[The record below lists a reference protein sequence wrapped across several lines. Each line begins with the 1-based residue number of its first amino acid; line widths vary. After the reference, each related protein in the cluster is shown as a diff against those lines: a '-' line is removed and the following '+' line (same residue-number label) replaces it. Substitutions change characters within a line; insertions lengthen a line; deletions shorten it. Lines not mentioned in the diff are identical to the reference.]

1 MRGPAGASPGQAE
14 GSREVLVPR
23 SLAGQRLDRAV
34 ALLLNVSRAEAT
46 GLVSDGRVKVDGVA
60 VRVRHQP
67 LREGQHLEVTLPSR
81 PAALAP
87 DPSVPYD
94 VVLEDPDLLVIDK
107 PPGVSVHPGAGR
119 ATGTL
124 VHGLLARYPELAELP
139 SAGAGDPSRPGIVHR
154 IDRDTSG
161 LLVVARTPAA
171 YHALRQAIDEHRVE
185 RTYLALVHGQPEDR
199 GLVDAPIGRSL
210 RHPDRMAVQAGGRPS
225 RSWFEVLARYDE
237 PRSLALVRVTL
248 ETGRTH
254 QIRVHMAAIGHPVVG
269 DRRYGRAG
277 DQRILGAARQ
287 WLHASELALAHPADG
302 RPLWAKSPLPADLR
316 AVLEACR

>member
-1 MRGPAGASPGQAE
+1 VRGAEGGSLGHAE
-14 GSREVLVPR
+14 GSRGVPVPS

-34 ALLLNVSRAEAT
+34 ALLANVSRARANSLL
-46 GLVSDGRVKVDGVA
+46 GDGRVRVDGEV
-60 VRVRHQP
+60 VRTRHQL
-67 LREGQHLEVTLPSR
+67 LREGQHLEVNLPVSTVG
-81 PAALAP
+81 LAP
-87 DPSVPYD
+87 DLGVPYE
-94 VVLEDPDLLVIDK
+94 VVLEDPDLLVVDK

-119 ATGTL
+119 TTGTL
-124 VHGLLARYPELAELP
+124 VQGLLARYPELAELP
-139 SAGAGDPSRPGIVHR
+139 PAGAGDPGRPGIVHR

-210 RHPDRMAVQAGGRPS
+210 RHPDRMAVQAGGRPA

-237 PRSLALVRVTL
+237 PRSLALLRVTL

-254 QIRVHMAAIGHPVVG
+254 QIRVHLAAIGHPVVG
-269 DRRYGRAG
+269 DRRYGRSG
-277 DQRILGAARQ
+277 DQRSLGALRQ
-287 WLHASELALAHPADG
+287 WLHASELALAHPLDG
-302 RPLWAKSPLPADLR
+302 RPLRAEAPLPHDLR
-316 AVLEACR
+316 AVLKPCR